1 MGIEQHLVIA
11 RKERKGYGLIQRR
24 EKENCYFLLISFH
37 TCGAINKMER
47 NAIVPAISQDR
58 NQKKRKP
65 ATYPIFTETKVK
77 LIIPAVIKPM
87 MNANLISSFVG
98 FILIL
103 IPAHAGVN
111 F

>member
-1 MGIEQHLVIA
+1 
-11 RKERKGYGLIQRR
+11 
-24 EKENCYFLLISFH
+24 
-37 TCGAINKMER
+37 MER

-58 NQKKRKP
+58 IQKKRKP
-65 ATYPIFTETKVK
+65 ETYPIFTETNVK

-87 MNANLISSFVG
+87 INANLISSFVG

-103 IPAHAGVN
+103 TPALEGVN